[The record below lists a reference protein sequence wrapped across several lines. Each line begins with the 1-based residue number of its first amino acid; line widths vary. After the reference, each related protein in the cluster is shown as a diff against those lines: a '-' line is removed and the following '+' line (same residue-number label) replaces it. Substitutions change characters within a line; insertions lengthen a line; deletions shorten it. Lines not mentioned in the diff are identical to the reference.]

1 MKPLI
6 MLYNVNQSK
15 IDMLKSALAIMGISI
30 KCLDKSQLS
39 CKAGALAYPDLFEDG
54 CIDEDKEKYPDRFSE
69 EFMLLCGVDRA
80 MLDKVLNFMNKKKI
94 SISLKAMLTETNK
107 DWSVS
112 KLISEIKAERDE
124 IARIKNR

>member
-6 MLYNVNQSK
+6 LLYNVNQGK
-15 IDMLKSALAIMGISI
+15 LDMLKSALAIMGISI

-39 CKAGALAYPDLFEDG
+39 CRAGALAYPDLFEAD
-54 CIDEDKEKYPDRFSE
+54 CSDEAKETSLDKFSE

-80 MLDKVLNFMNKKKI
+80 MIDKVLNFMNKKKI
-94 SISLKAMLTETNK
+94 NISLKAMLTETNK
-107 DWSVS
+107 DWSMS

-124 IARIKNR
+124 IAKIKNK